1 MEKTIRGERD
11 TSPKR
16 VPCPDEQWQKYENQA
31 QDEKGAL
38 TLRTDT
44 IFLDKLLQLLQNSL
58 LEVLKNK
65 DKKLTLQC
73 GLRVL
78 CLIMLKTKIED
89 ESKFDVIR
97 NNKIPTSLITNLK

>member
-1 MEKTIRGERD
+1 MIIEKLIFRR
-11 TSPKR
+11 
-16 VPCPDEQWQKYENQA
+16 A
-31 QDEKGAL
+31 
-38 TLRTDT
+38 DT

-89 ESKFDVIR
+89 ESKFDVIK